1 MFHNIFS
8 KSFIAWAIARES
20 LNSLYNQTLSSMDV
34 HGTYTPQSAT
44 GFIDINAT
52 RLKEY
57 HDRFG
62 TPHYDAQNKRKIST
76 LPNAPDHD
84 LNTTN

>member
-1 MFHNIFS
+1 
-8 KSFIAWAIARES
+8 
-20 LNSLYNQTLSSMDV
+20 MDV
-34 HGTYTPQSAT
+34 HGSYTPQSAT

-62 TPHYDAQNKRKIST
+62 IPNFDTKSKQKIST
-76 LPNAPDHD
+76 L
-84 LNTTN
+84 LNFPGKESTNEI